1 MAQDGS
7 GAWLEGLSGEWAG
20 RQAALG
26 ESTSIGRGT
35 GCIVRL
41 QDRQASR
48 HHAVIRYA
56 QGRYFLQDQGSTHGT
71 SVNGRQ
77 VQAVALN
84 DGDMIAVGSATFRFR
99 LGHMA
104 APLVHVPPVALQ
116 PPVPQPPVSQPAPQ
130 WPPPSKGAMT
140 GDEFD
145 RIGMRTL
152 ALSKSYVGVAFLT
165 WFLYWLLYIPGLI
178 MNIVYLQEANR
189 LKQAT
194 GVTPSGKGCLDALLV
209 IYVWV
214 PLAVGI
220 LALILAAVGAINL
233 QDLLGGF

>member
-7 GAWLEGLSGEWAG
+7 GAWLEGLTGEWAG
-20 RQAALG
+20 RHAAFG
-26 ESTSIGRGT
+26 
-35 GCIVRL
+35 
-41 QDRQASR
+41 
-48 HHAVIRYA
+48 
-56 QGRYFLQDQGSTHGT
+56 
-71 SVNGRQ
+71 
-77 VQAVALN
+77 
-84 DGDMIAVGSATFRFR
+84 FR

-104 APLVHVPPVALQ
+104 APLVHVPPV
-116 PPVPQPPVSQPAPQ
+116 VPQPPAPQPPTSKPPPYPPAP
-130 WPPPSKGAMT
+130 SSGAMT

-152 ALSKSYVGVAFLT
+152 ALSKSYVGAAFLT

-189 LKQAT
+189 LRQAT